1 MDGYVIDSRSSR
13 FTVQAF
19 ATGLL
24 AKMGHNPT
32 IGIRDFSGEM
42 EFNPEKLEA
51 GGFRLVIKSA
61 SLSVQDDISD
71 KDLREIE
78 RLMKAEVL
86 ETERFPEIVYEAP
99 SISVTKMADMLCS
112 AMLNGNLTMHGV
124 TRKQPIVVRVAVL
137 GNMLRAS
144 GDFSLDQTDY
154 NIKLISVAGGALKLK
169 NELKFSFEIV
179 ARKQGHSYRAYGFLR
194 LAMYDVRNGALGLRS
209 ETSFYM
215 RKSAALQLWRIRIQ
229 IP

>member
-1 MDGYVIDSRSSR
+1 MAETATAAATDTPVDRYVIDSRASR

-19 ATGLL
+19 ASGML

-42 EFNPEKLEA
+42 RFDPDKLQAAE
-51 GGFRLVIKSA
+51 FRLVIKTG

-78 RLMKAEVL
+78 RLMHQEVL
-86 ETERFPEIVYEAP
+86 DTTTFPEIVYDAS
-99 SISVTKMADMLCS
+99 SISVSKMADTLYS
-112 AMLNGNLTMHGV
+112 ASLNGNLTMHGV
-124 TRKQPIVVRVAVL
+124 THSQPIAVRVAL
-137 GNMLRAS
+137 FGAMLRAS

-169 NELKFSFEIV
+169 DELKFYFEII
-179 ARKQGHSYRAYGFLR
+179 ARKQ
-194 LAMYDVRNGALGLRS
+194 
-209 ETSFYM
+209 
-215 RKSAALQLWRIRIQ
+215 
-229 IP
+229 